1 MKLKGILLGLLLCLL
16 SLPQV
21 SAQDISISQE
31 DWTNFKQDLN
41 LLRNNNE
48 KQLATLSKQKQE
60 LATLKKQLEE
70 SKTAL
75 TKAEESNNQ
84 LQKSLTE
91 SKKEL
96 EKLTPKTVG
105 VSIGAVYLNDKV
117 RPAINVDYHDIS
129 VVGNKDFIGLFYK
142 LV

>member
-1 MKLKGILLGLLLCLL
+1 MKLKGILLGSLLFLL
-16 SLPQV
+16 SLSEV

-31 DWTNFKQDLN
+31 DWTAFKQDLN

-60 LATLKKQLEE
+60 LTTLKKQLEE

-96 EKLTPKTVG
+96 RKLNPKTISVSVG
-105 VSIGAVYLNDKV
+105 AIYLDGKV
-117 RPAINVDYHDIS
+117 RPAINVGYHDIS
-129 VVGNKDFIGLFYK
+129 VTGSKDFIGLFYK

>member
-1 MKLKGILLGLLLCLL
+1 MKLHMVLLSACLLL
-16 SLPQV
+16 SV
-21 SAQDISISQE
+21 SSVASASDITINQK
-31 DWTNFKQDLN
+31 DWTDFKQDLTQ
-41 LLRNNNE
+41 LRNNNE
-48 KQLATLSKQKQE
+48 KQLVTLEKQKQE
-60 LATLKKQLEE
+60 LTTLKKQLEE

-96 EKLTPKTVG
+96 KRLKPKTVT
-105 VSIGAVYLNDKV
+105 VSVGAVYLNDEVK
-117 RPAINVDYHDIS
+117 PAINVGYHDVSIT
-129 VVGNKDFIGLFYK
+129 GNKDFIGLFYK